1 MIEELPSEQR
11 NPASE
16 RIDAVSTREML
27 QIINREDAA
36 VAAAVEAVIPRIADA
51 VDAIA
56 ERFAA
61 GGRLFYVGAGTSG
74 RLAVL
79 DAAEL
84 PPTYGL
90 EPGRVIALIAG
101 GSDALVRSVEGA
113 EDDELGAIKE
123 LTRFGLTSA
132 DCVVGIAASG
142 RTPYVAGALRFA
154 RGKGAWT
161 AAVTTNP
168 DALLAQF
175 ADIVIVP
182 VVGPEVI
189 TGSTRMKSGT
199 AQKLVL
205 NMISTALMVRMG
217 CVLGNRMVNVQL
229 TNEKL
234 RDRAERIVAEVAG
247 VDRGVASQSLKEAG
261 DVRIAVLMTAAHLE
275 LEEAKALLNANRG
288 VLRAALAAAGK
299 GA

>member
-1 MIEELPSEQR
+1 M
-11 NPASE
+11 
-16 RIDAVSTREML
+16 

-61 GGRLFYVGAGTSG
+61 GGRLFYVGAGSSG

-132 DCVVGIAASG
+132 DCVIGIAASG

-168 DALLAQF
+168 DALLAQS
-175 ADIVIVP
+175 ADIVIAP

-247 VDRGVASQSLKEAG
+247 VDRGMASQSLKKAG